1 MVAKRLI
8 LPISKKFPASVCCPV
23 SGVIRVVTNKSIII
37 RFPDDTCLFIIVK
50 SFREVGILDRNVKSF
65 HNSPYLMHNP

>member
-8 LPISKKFPASVCCPV
+8 SPISKKFPAFVHCSVA
-23 SGVIRVVTNKSIII
+23 GVIFLTKKSIIL
-37 RFPDDTCLFIIVK
+37 RLPVFLIIVK
-50 SFREVGILDRNVKSF
+50 SFREVCIFDRNAKSF